1 MDLLKILTNLIL
13 FSKCKIDSQTSHAV
27 LQRVL
32 TEDFKLPLEKEFLIS
47 LRNASPALCPS

>member
-1 MDLLKILTNLIL
+1 ML
-13 FSKCKIDSQTSHAV
+13 FSKCKIDSQTFHAV
-27 LQRVL
+27 LQCVL